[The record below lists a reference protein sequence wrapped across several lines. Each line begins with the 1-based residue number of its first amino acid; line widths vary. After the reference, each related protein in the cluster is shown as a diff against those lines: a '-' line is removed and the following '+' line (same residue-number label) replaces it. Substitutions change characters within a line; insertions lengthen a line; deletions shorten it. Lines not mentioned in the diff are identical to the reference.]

1 MSGLSVSKT
10 IESLLPRGTMHGG
23 QEPYSWESFPID
35 PADAFGVA
43 AILLER
49 AGCYQYIPPNTCGF
63 SCEAP
68 DSGDPF
74 EIAGANQFELRLL
87 ATAWSYDYPFEP
99 LTDDANA
106 EAIARKDENI
116 QRAIE
121 RFNWRFAEY
130 PNDYLARARHELPGI
145 TDEPFTTLWKRLI
158 SCQEPVSTDYEADS
172 ATRPQWWRDAIRL
185 LILADEAA
193 AGMGFITP
201 PGKPETRWQERA
213 MTRLAQSDSFHLGLL
228 IDPDVA
234 GVLPKT
240 RTPSVGCTPRS
251 LSHNLCLAPARGR
264 VAVEWVPR
272 LDPAPEADTDA
283 FNVLLVPF
291 PYVMRA
297 DWLEPSGQGTFKFR
311 QKWLDGGVRNRLNL
325 LVEQII
331 KDSDKPPHAIV
342 LPEFALDWDAFSKL
356 AADIGQNHRSVE
368 VLLAGISD
376 YNGIE
381 GNFVAT
387 WLRDKKSTFV
397 RGKHHRWKIDKHQ
410 LERYGM
416 SGRLPGEGGWW
427 EDIALQRRAVQFFP
441 LRNRSVFTTLI
452 CEDLARIE
460 PCQAIIRGVGP
471 NLVFVL
477 LVDGA
482 QVASRWPNQYA
493 GVLAEDPGSSVLT
506 LTSLGLLSRISAGH
520 PAGRR
525 SVALWRDQSTLTP
538 IDLREGEIAALLSLE
553 PKTVEEY
560 SIDGRSDG
568 GAATTWR
575 LASVV
580 PIRQRV
586 EQEWVYSTP

>member
-1 MSGLSVSKT
+1 M
-10 IESLLPRGTMHGG
+10 
-23 QEPYSWESFPID
+23 
-35 PADAFGVA
+35 
-43 AILLER
+43 
-49 AGCYQYIPPNTCGF
+49 
-63 SCEAP
+63 
-68 DSGDPF
+68 
-74 EIAGANQFELRLL
+74 
-87 ATAWSYDYPFEP
+87 
-99 LTDDANA
+99 
-106 EAIARKDENI
+106 
-116 QRAIE
+116 
-121 RFNWRFAEY
+121 
-130 PNDYLARARHELPGI
+130 
-145 TDEPFTTLWKRLI
+145 
-158 SCQEPVSTDYEADS
+158 
-172 ATRPQWWRDAIRL
+172 
-185 LILADEAA
+185 ADEAA

-201 PGKPETRWQERA
+201 TGRPETRWQERA
-213 MTRLAQSDSFHLGLL
+213 KAQLARTESFHLGQL

-264 VAVEWVPR
+264 VAVEWIAR
-272 LDPAPEADTDA
+272 INPAQEADADV

-297 DWLEPSGQGTFKFR
+297 DWLEPSGQGGFKFQ
-311 QKWLDGGVRNRLNL
+311 QKWLNGGVRTQLHRL
-325 LVEQII
+325 VQQII
-331 KDSDKPPHAIV
+331 GDSDKPPHAV
-342 LPEFALDWDAFSKL
+342 VFPEYALDGDAFDTLVQYIRK
-356 AADIGQNHRSVE
+356 DHPSVE

-376 YNGIE
+376 HNGVK

-387 WLRDKKSTFV
+387 WLRDTDSSFV

-416 SGRLPGEGGWW
+416 SGQLPGPGAWW
-427 EDIALQRRAVQFFP
+427 EDISLQRRAVQFFP
-441 LRNRSVFTTLI
+441 LRNRSVFTSLI

-477 LVDGA
+477 LMDGA
-482 QVASRWPNQYA
+482 QIASRWPNQYA

-525 SVALWRDQSTLTP
+525 SIALWRDQSTLTP

-553 PKTVEEY
+553 PKAVEEY

-586 EQEWVYSTP
+586 DQEWVYGTP